1 MTFRIKTLSL
11 AVLLFTGLCAS
22 SQQNNAARSIADMLE
37 LNQQQTLSL
46 AEAFSEKQ
54 LSWRPDEGIRSAG
67 EALMHVA
74 ATNYYLAMR
83 LGFTPPEGV
92 DIMAMENISGKDAI
106 LEAYGKSAAF
116 VREKLLEVDPA
127 SLLEIVDLGF
137 TKENRLSVMMRVLQH
152 NGEHKGQLIA
162 YARSNGITPPWSR
175 QE

>member
-1 MTFRIKTLSL
+1 MKTALVIAFFCSSL
-11 AVLLFTGLCAS
+11 VGF

-46 AEAFSEKQ
+46 AGAFSEKQ

-83 LGFTPPEGV
+83 LGFPPPEGV
-92 DIMAMENISGKDAI
+92 EIMAMENISGKDAI

-162 YARSNGITPPWSR
+162 YARSNGITPPWSL